1 MDIYKKLTTNI
12 GPLYLIVSKDG
23 LKFLGFKKP
32 AGFKSYSASDASE
45 FQLGLLSKIEKEIGE
60 YINGTR
66 ENFSIALDL
75 VGTDF
80 QKLVWSNLAKIPF
93 AKTVSYKDLAVA
105 VGCKNGARAVGN
117 ANGKN
122 PVCIIIP
129 CHRVIAS
136 DGSLGGYSGGLD
148 NKIKLLNIEKIVTR
162 HP

>member
-12 GPLYLIVSKDG
+12 GPLYLIVSQVG

-32 AGFKSYSASDASE
+32 EGFKSSRANDASD
-45 FQLGLLSKIEKEIGE
+45 FQIDLLSKIEKEIGE
-60 YINGTR
+60 YANGTR
-66 ENFSIALDL
+66 EIFSIDLDL

-80 QKLVWSNLAKIPF
+80 QKLVWSKLSKIPF
-93 AKTVSYKDLAVA
+93 ANTVSYKELAIA

-122 PVCIIIP
+122 PVCVIIP
-129 CHRVIAS
+129 CHRVIAA

-148 NKIKLLNIEKIVTR
+148 NKIKLLTIEKNS
-162 HP
+162 H